1 MFRTIQ
7 MCTTFEL
14 ILQKCPC
21 VFVRETC
28 LLLLFQN
35 WHNCIS
41 MSSRFISETVDLSYC
56 QNFDAVPLN
65 TVYHKITHALFE
77 NALTLATICGPQ
89 ELENTLFL
97 GCMA

>member
-1 MFRTIQ
+1 MFGTI
-7 MCTTFEL
+7 EL
-14 ILQKCPC
+14 ILQKCRS
-21 VFVRETC
+21 VFVHETC
-28 LLLLFQN
+28 LLLFFLN
-35 WHNCIS
+35 WHNYVS